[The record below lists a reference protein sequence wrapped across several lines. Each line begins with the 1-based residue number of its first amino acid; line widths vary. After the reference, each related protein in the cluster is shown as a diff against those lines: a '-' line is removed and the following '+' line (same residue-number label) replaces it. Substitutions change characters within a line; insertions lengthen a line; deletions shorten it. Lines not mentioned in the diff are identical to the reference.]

1 MPIPPPGFGMPLPI
15 MPTQGAVISGQPSVI
30 RPPMPPSFP
39 IVAPPTLIKPQV
51 TSATLPLTLYIGK
64 IPLGLED
71 NFIVRVLQECGV
83 IQKWNRPQDAQKAYK
98 AFGFVTFEQGK
109 CALRCFNV
117 CNGLTILEGSGESLQ
132 VKAGTKETTIL
143 EAIRTEERNDH
154 EKLGF
159 LSETEYDEEVRQ
171 KIARVIASLTEK
183 HTASSTALSEADLE
197 DFDTTLPVTA
207 TGGSESTAQAATAF
221 GVNGLAIA
229 PALAFPGGA
238 GGALAMLPSEGDA
251 EEEIEEKER
260 PVQNE
265 IEKFRVRQAARDK
278 EVEAARKARLQA
290 RLKAFTAL
298 QASKRAE
305 EETDALG
312 DKLSRAREDADRRD
326 RDSPRNSGDKRKV
339 AEREEDKESVK
350 RRKQAVLAMMRGG
363 EMPEKESALEPSAVD
378 LAAGPV
384 KVDLK
389 LGLSKPKAAKPKPA
403 VSISTFEPKED
414 EANKP
419 LRTIVPIDYSEEER
433 LAGPAPSAAISAATA
448 AINASAEEKRLQQ
461 KALVDKIPT
470 EKAKLFAYDVDWDAV
485 ESADIVR
492 TSMKPWVTKK
502 MVEYLGE
509 EEDTLTDFILTKL
522 RARAPPQDILGE
534 LQAVLDEDAD
544 VFVVKLWRMLIF
556 SSLKVVG

>member
-1 MPIPPPGFGMPLPI
+1 MPN
-15 MPTQGAVISGQPSVI
+15 
-30 RPPMPPSFP
+30 SFP

-64 IPLGLED
+64 IPSTLED
-71 NFIVRVLQECGV
+71 NLLVRILQECGV
-83 IQKWNRPQDAQKAYK
+83 IQKWNRPQDAQKVFK
-98 AFGFVTFEQGK
+98 AFGFCTFEQGK
-109 CALRCFNV
+109 AALRCFNV
-117 CNGLTILEGSGESLQ
+117 CNGLKILDSELQ
-132 VKAGTKETTIL
+132 VKAGTKETAIL
-143 EAIRTEERNDH
+143 EAIKTEERNDH
-154 EKLGF
+154 ERLGF
-159 LSETEYDEEVRQ
+159 LTEADYDEEVRLKIQ
-171 KIARVIASLTEK
+171 KVMASFADKPAAPT
-183 HTASSTALSEADLE
+183 LSEADLE
-197 DFDTTLPVTA
+197 DFDTTLPGT
-207 TGGSESTAQAATAF
+207 ESSGASAPAAF
-221 GVNGLAIA
+221 GVTGLAIA

-238 GGALAMLPSEGDA
+238 LSMLPSEGDA

-260 PVQNE
+260 LVQNE

-305 EETDALG
+305 EEQDALG

-326 RDSPRNSGDKRKV
+326 RDSPRNTTGDKRKGS
-339 AEREEDKESVK
+339 EREEDKESIK
-350 RRKQAVLAMMRGG
+350 KRKQAVLAMMRGG
-363 EMPEKESALEPSAVD
+363 PEAVEKEPEPLAVD

-403 VSISTFEPKED
+403 VGVSTFEPKED
-414 EANKP
+414 EASKP
-419 LRTIVPIDYSEEER
+419 MRTIVPIDYSEEER
-433 LAGPAPSAAISAATA
+433 MAGPVPSAAVSAATA
-448 AINASAEEKRLQQ
+448 ASNASAEEKRLQQ

-470 EKAKLFAYDVDWDAV
+470 DKDKLFAYAVDWDTV
-485 ESADIVR
+485 ERADIVR
-492 TSMKPWVTKK
+492 TCMKPWVTKK

-522 RARAPPQDILGE
+522 KARAPPQDTLVE

-556 SSLKVVG
+556 SSLKVAS